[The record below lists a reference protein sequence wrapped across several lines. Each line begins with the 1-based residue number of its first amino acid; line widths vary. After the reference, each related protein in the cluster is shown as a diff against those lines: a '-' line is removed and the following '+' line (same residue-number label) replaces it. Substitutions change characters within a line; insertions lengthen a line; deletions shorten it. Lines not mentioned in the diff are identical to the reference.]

1 MHFHKKKP
9 RAVYPKNQ
17 SIHVLQHL
25 YKEKLT
31 SSPLAL
37 AYLLL
42 VLFQPVFGLSL
53 ILGRSPW
60 SFRLFLHK
68 TVDSLGFATNDPS
81 TILTSTSAELLLA
94 KQENQVKKHVK
105 PS

>member
-1 MHFHKKKP
+1 MHFHKKKS

-17 SIHVLQHL
+17 SIHVLQPL

-42 VLFQPVFGLSL
+42 VLFQPVLGLSL

-94 KQENQVKKHVK
+94 KQQNQVKKHVK